1 MKSFFFTILFAVSFL
16 AFDANAQVFFSN
28 TRVGSV
34 VQTHT
39 TVDTSTA
46 LAISSSS
53 VAANLLAWKLCND
66 AVNSSTYLYV
76 GKATDVATDGV
87 QLGKGQCFDC
97 PNCTGA
103 TLKLIK
109 VKGQAATN
117 GYSIIQYKQQ

>member
-1 MKSFFFTILFAVSFL
+1 MRHVLLALVLMFAASL
-16 AFDANAQVFFSN
+16 ANAQVFFAN

-34 VQTHT
+34 THT
-39 TVDTSTA
+39 HATVDTTTA
-46 LAISSSS
+46 LAIASSS
-53 VAANLLAWKLCND
+53 VAANLLGWQLCND
-66 AVNSSTYLYV
+66 AVNTSTYLLV

-87 QLGKGQCFDC
+87 MLGKGQCFVC

-117 GYSIIQYKQQ
+117 GYSVIQYKQQ